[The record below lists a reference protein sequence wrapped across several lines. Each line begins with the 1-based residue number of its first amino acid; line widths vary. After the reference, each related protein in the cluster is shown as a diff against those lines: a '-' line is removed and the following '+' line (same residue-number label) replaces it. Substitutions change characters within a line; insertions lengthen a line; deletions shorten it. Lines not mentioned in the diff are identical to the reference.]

1 MSYDLRCFGWESCVI
16 PHSLQ
21 GITNLVPTWTDLKI
35 LRHLQNTPHS
45 RVKPDDLRLLNQ
57 FFYDADGK
65 PYMPGYTKGEQ
76 IGDGSYARI
85 YLGKRGIFH
94 PIQDKTD
101 GIVNL
106 SRNVHMNDI
115 CIKDVPLRVTRQE
128 QHGSPRTRQHA
139 YDEEL
144 RSILH
149 EAFLHALV
157 LKVFQ
162 YEGLPQQV
170 PVLHEVVGLTKKGH
184 TAHGPDAFESVWL
197 LMERLRGVTL
207 ETYLKRT
214 WIPHDY
220 NNNETVLID
229 ILIQLAYSLH
239 ILQKRL
245 RFNHRDMKLNNL
257 FIRSQDAS
265 NQMLSVPNYGIHR
278 CQRILT
284 LLDFGFSCI
293 GCKYDGHPLVSAG
306 TWFHEEDT
314 CFKPGRD
321 ICTFLYALHAAY
333 PLDDYI
339 SPALYTALRTAMV
352 AICND
357 TSIDLLCGLDKDGH
371 PLTHSTQPIQFHE
384 GLYKCLSQPNLQIPG
399 CEPLTLLS
407 VLRVYTQ
414 GFPPEP

>member
-21 GITNLVPTWTDLKI
+21 GITNLVPTWKDLKI
-35 LRHLQNTPHS
+35 LRHMN
-45 RVKPDDLRLLNQ
+45 RMKPDELHLLNQ
-57 FFYDADGK
+57 FFYDADK
-65 PYMPGYTKGEQ
+65 RPYMPGYTKGEP

-85 YLGKRGIFH
+85 YLGKRGVFH
-94 PIQDKTD
+94 PINDKTE

-115 CIKDVPLRVTRQE
+115 CIKEVPLKVTREE
-128 QHGSPRTRQHA
+128 QRGSPRTKQKA

-157 LKVFQ
+157 QKVFQ

-170 PVLHEVVGLTKKGH
+170 PVLNEVIGLTKKGH
-184 TAHGPDAFESVWL
+184 AAQLPDDFQCVWL

-207 ETYLKRT
+207 ETYLKHT
-214 WIPHDY
+214 WIPHKY
-220 NNNETVLID
+220 TENEGVLID
-229 ILIQLAYSLH
+229 ILVQLAYSLH

-257 FIRSQDAS
+257 FIRSQESATDR
-265 NQMLSVPNYGIHR
+265 MLSIPHYGIHR
-278 CQRILT
+278 CQHILT

-293 GCKYDGHPLVSAG
+293 GCEVDGKALVSAG
-306 TWFHEEDT
+306 TWFHEDDS

-333 PLDDYI
+333 PLLDYI
-339 SPALYTALRTAMV
+339 SESLYDRLHHAMFAV
-352 AICND
+352 CD
-357 TSIDLLCGLDKDGH
+357 GTQLDLLRGVDIYGNLYPHGIS
-371 PLTHSTQPIQFHE
+371 LAQPIQFHE
-384 GLYKCLSQPNLQIPG
+384 GLYKCLSQPRLDVPG
-399 CEPLTLLS
+399 CEPITLLKS
-407 VLRVYTQ
+407 LRVYTQ
-414 GFPPEP
+414 Q